1 MTHRFYTSALRM
13 FVFSAQFAALMA
25 LFGVG
30 IMVIRWIDGVLEPE
44 HVYNFFLY
52 VGFAPLI
59 LFLLLVVAGY
69 IWRITITPDTLRC
82 PTKYGRY
89 YTVSWASI
97 RSVAPEA
104 QVGFSYLR
112 ITSSDA
118 DLELWLPTFLGRQNE
133 FEKLVASYAGP
144 DNPLTQ
150 WFERAKSVDAN
161 G

>member
-1 MTHRFYTSALRM
+1 M

-104 QVGFSYLR
+104 QLGFSVPEDHLVRRGPGAVAAVISRPPERVRKARRFLR
-112 ITSSDA
+112 
-118 DLELWLPTFLGRQNE
+118 G
-133 FEKLVASYAGP
+133 AG
-144 DNPLTQ
+144 
-150 WFERAKSVDAN
+150 
-161 G
+161 